1 MIVHGFAPDDFRM
14 STMVPIPKNK
24 RKSLNYSSN
33 YRAIALSSIL
43 GKLLDQLL
51 LNKYNHVFNT
61 SDMQY
66 GFKKKHG
73 TTQCTFVVNEVVQ
86 YYINNNSDVHV
97 TLLDA
102 SQAFDRVNYVKLF
115 RILIKK
121 RLCPVIIRFLIILYT
136 NQSIRIQ
143 WGSTVT
149 DVCTISNGVKQG
161 GVLSPI
167 LFTIYVDELLTR
179 LRDAHLGCHIGSLFC
194 GALGYADDVVY

>member
-1 MIVHGFAPDDFRM
+1 MVPACYVPILHYCNFNSMIVHGFAPDDFRM

-33 YRAIALSSIL
+33 YRTIALSSIL

-51 LNKYNHVFNT
+51 LNKYNHGFNT

-66 GFKKKHG
+66 GFEKRHG

-102 SQAFDRVNYVKLF
+102 SQLVK
-115 RILIKK
+115 
-121 RLCPVIIRFLIILYT
+121 P
-136 NQSIRIQ
+136 
-143 WGSTVT
+143 
-149 DVCTISNGVKQG
+149 
-161 GVLSPI
+161 
-167 LFTIYVDELLTR
+167 LT
-179 LRDAHLGCHIGSLFC
+179 G
-194 GALGYADDVVY
+194 